1 MICLYTENA
10 DMQQKHALRGTQT
23 HSVCVC
29 VCVRARA
36 YVCVCMYT
44 HVNIYLKNWFM
55 CISSRQDSRTL
66 GLDITDYL
74 SQVDASMCP
83 TEK

>member
-10 DMQQKHALRGTQT
+10 DMRQKHALRGTQT

-29 VCVRARA
+29 VCI
-36 YVCVCMYT
+36 YT

>member
-10 DMQQKHALRGTQT
+10 DMRQKHALRGTQT
-23 HSVCVC
+23 HSVC
-29 VCVRARA
+29 
-36 YVCVCMYT
+36 VCVCMYT